1 MSSSLR
7 RRLLSLFAASA
18 TALAVAVPVAL
29 SGSSQAGAVT
39 DLFPT
44 ATVHP
49 GIELWINVAGGMNG
63 CTANFVYSNGSA
75 TFIGMAA
82 HCAGTGGDTQTACNS
97 PVVPEGA
104 PVYLGEP
111 VLYLDPSSGLSLSP
125 PLTEGPQIGTMVYN
139 SWDAMQAAHLADPS
153 TLACQYNDLALI
165 EVSPGVSVDPT
176 VPVFGGPNGLA
187 AGGPAA
193 GSPVFTYQNST
204 LRQGLQALSPAVGLS
219 EGPVPDSGGW
229 STTFETVPP
238 SLPGD
243 SGSGILDANGDAFGV
258 LSTVGANSGST
269 GATVGTNA
277 NTLAMELAFLNGTG
291 QLGTV
296 SLVDGTTP
304 FSFP

>member
-1 MSSSLR
+1 MRTSLR
-7 RRLLSLFAASA
+7 QRLLSL
-18 TALAVAVPVAL
+18 ALASGVILGIGVPVAL
-29 SGSSQAGAVT
+29 SGPSQAGAVT
-39 DLFPT
+39 DVFPT

-49 GIELWINVAGGMNG
+49 GIELWINIAGGMNG
-63 CTANFVYSNGSA
+63 CTANFVYTNGSA

-104 PVYLGEP
+104 AVYLGEP
-111 VLYLDPSSGLSLSP
+111 VLYIDPSSGVSVSP
-125 PLTEGPQIGTMVYN
+125 PLTEGPRIGTMVYN
-139 SWDAMQAAHLADPS
+139 SWDAMQSAHIADPS
-153 TLACQYNDLALI
+153 TNACQYNDLALI
-165 EVSPGVSVDPT
+165 QVLPGLSVDPT
-176 VPVFGGPNGLA
+176 VPVFGGPDGLA
-187 AGGPAA
+187 GAGPAA

-219 EGPVPDSGGW
+219 EGPVPDSAGW

-243 SGSGILDANGDAFGV
+243 SGSGILDSHGDAFGV
-258 LSTVGANSGST
+258 LSTVGVNSGST

-277 NTLAMELAFLNGTG
+277 NSLAMELAFLNGTG

-296 SLVDGTTP
+296 HLVDGTSP